1 MLEDILKRPDVS
13 KFIDELKKS
22 NIFHLRDQ
30 LTYSYHDISMSY
42 ELGLYLFYDALL
54 KYYLIVQVDS
64 YLGDFLEQIQKL
76 YRKLDVVEDI
86 QIGIHKLICNE
97 LMDKLHITDSSLEDN
112 RQTVISIAYDRYI
125 RNGYF
130 IHGFSSSYYH
140 VVRDNGFIPEE
151 YENYYDRFQKINAM
165 FHKYNISTVFT
176 KNFAEKKVFFTD
188 DIVMGCYYSMCSPM
202 FFYQFLLNQRL
213 LGKRVSEE
221 DYWYDRYEVF
231 ENALKRF
238 MSNHLFSEKDKQ
250 FILDLF
256 YDEWKLLHR
265 RKRKICLLLIE
276 RSKLLEQ
283 DVSLDEFINDKA
295 SVYDIIDR
303 MLSSKYNHITYDKK
317 IPVSDMKLITM
328 EHFYEKKITL
338 LENGKIENY
347 KEPDKSIGQD
357 FLNAY
362 GNVSLFLLLGSLL
375 ISLGVIFTI
384 ISLFRG

>member
-1 MLEDILKRPDVS
+1 M
-13 KFIDELKKS
+13 
-22 NIFHLRDQ
+22 
-30 LTYSYHDISMSY
+30 
-42 ELGLYLFYDALL
+42 
-54 KYYLIVQVDS
+54 
-64 YLGDFLEQIQKL
+64 
-76 YRKLDVVEDI
+76 
-86 QIGIHKLICNE
+86 
-97 LMDKLHITDSSLEDN
+97 
-112 RQTVISIAYDRYI
+112 
-125 RNGYF
+125 
-130 IHGFSSSYYH
+130 
-140 VVRDNGFIPEE
+140 
-151 YENYYDRFQKINAM
+151 
-165 FHKYNISTVFT
+165 
-176 KNFAEKKVFFTD
+176 
-188 DIVMGCYYSMCSPM
+188 
-202 FFYQFLLNQRL
+202 
-213 LGKRVSEE
+213 
-221 DYWYDRYEVF
+221 
-231 ENALKRF
+231 
-238 MSNHLFSEKDKQ
+238 
-250 FILDLF
+250 
-256 YDEWKLLHR
+256 LHR